1 MFLWCLSRWGPVLTT
16 FSLCRSVLCLTS
28 RGARFLDSTD
38 TLRPPLPRRLSFKP
52 LESVTPHLG
61 SPPKLPSPELLPT
74 PAADGPLTPSPD
86 GPSPGIVIFHN
97 DYFAVAQSRIAG
109 WGAFAARDLKYGDR
123 ILVERPLLVADTN
136 SLFKEFERLSPRQ
149 REVALGL
156 HANSSVK
163 PGTPRLQ
170 AVWMANW

>member
-1 MFLWCLSRWGPVLTT
+1 
-16 FSLCRSVLCLTS
+16 
-28 RGARFLDSTD
+28 
-38 TLRPPLPRRLSFKP
+38 
-52 LESVTPHLG
+52 
-61 SPPKLPSPELLPT
+61 
-74 PAADGPLTPSPD
+74 
-86 GPSPGIVIFHN
+86 
-97 DYFAVAQSRIAG
+97 VAQSRIAG

-136 SLFKEFERLSPRQ
+136 SLFKEFERLSPWQ